1 MSLKGD
7 RVELDHY
14 DQDLNHDADD
24 KHHLTTSFN
33 SKGQPW
39 HLLGLPILSFR
50 AESAMRISKMCATDF
65 FFRILN
71 HSEYNFKTCI

>member
-1 MSLKGD
+1 MILKGD

-65 FFRILN
+65 FLQNSKSSRIQ
-71 HSEYNFKTCI
+71 F